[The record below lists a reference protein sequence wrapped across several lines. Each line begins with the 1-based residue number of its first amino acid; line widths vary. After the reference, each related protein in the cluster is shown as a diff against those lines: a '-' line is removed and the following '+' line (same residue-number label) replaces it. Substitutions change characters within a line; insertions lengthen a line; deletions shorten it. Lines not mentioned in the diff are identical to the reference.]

1 MIFVMLFYKLDKEY
15 PQIMKELLERES
27 KKGRKV
33 KSICWTKLSSGAEMC
48 WRTAFVYKIRKNSIV
63 TQKNAN
69 KREKSVDFVSKK
81 VYSIQALNER
91 ASQTSQRNEKSTDR
105 KKKVLDRMTRLWYSN

>member
-1 MIFVMLFYKLDKEY
+1 MYRM
-15 PQIMKELLERES
+15 
-27 KKGRKV
+27 
-33 KSICWTKLSSGAEMC
+33 
-48 WRTAFVYKIRKNSIV
+48 RKNGIV
-63 TQKNAN
+63 TQKNTN

-91 ASQTSQRNEKSTDR
+91 ASRTSQRNEKSTDR

>member
-1 MIFVMLFYKLDKEY
+1 MYRM
-15 PQIMKELLERES
+15 
-27 KKGRKV
+27 
-33 KSICWTKLSSGAEMC
+33 
-48 WRTAFVYKIRKNSIV
+48 RKNGIV
-63 TQKNAN
+63 TQKNIN

-105 KKKVLDRMTRLWYSN
+105 KKKVLDRMTRLWYFN

>member
-1 MIFVMLFYKLDKEY
+1 M
-15 PQIMKELLERES
+15 
-27 KKGRKV
+27 
-33 KSICWTKLSSGAEMC
+33 
-48 WRTAFVYKIRKNSIV
+48 RKNGIV

-105 KKKVLDRMTRLWYSN
+105 KKKVLDRMTRLWYSNWVAAEESAQNTRMFEKEVEKTSWQNEMLVLK

>member
-1 MIFVMLFYKLDKEY
+1 M
-15 PQIMKELLERES
+15 
-27 KKGRKV
+27 
-33 KSICWTKLSSGAEMC
+33 
-48 WRTAFVYKIRKNSIV
+48 YKIRKNSIV

-91 ASQTSQRNEKSTDR
+91 ASQTSQKNEKSTDR

>member
-1 MIFVMLFYKLDKEY
+1 MYRM
-15 PQIMKELLERES
+15 
-27 KKGRKV
+27 
-33 KSICWTKLSSGAEMC
+33 
-48 WRTAFVYKIRKNSIV
+48 RKNGIV

-91 ASQTSQRNEKSTDR
+91 ASQISQRNEKSTDR
-105 KKKVLDRMTRLWYSN
+105 KKKVLDKLECLMYNKKAHINEQNIVPCKLNNVT

>member
-1 MIFVMLFYKLDKEY
+1 M
-15 PQIMKELLERES
+15 
-27 KKGRKV
+27 
-33 KSICWTKLSSGAEMC
+33 
-48 WRTAFVYKIRKNSIV
+48 RKNSIYHNV
-63 TQKNAN
+63 THIAAKISLINYSNRQNAN

-91 ASQTSQRNEKSTDR
+91 ASQISQRNEKSTDR

>member
-1 MIFVMLFYKLDKEY
+1 M
-15 PQIMKELLERES
+15 
-27 KKGRKV
+27 
-33 KSICWTKLSSGAEMC
+33 
-48 WRTAFVYKIRKNSIV
+48 YKIRKNSIV
-63 TQKNAN
+63 TQKNTN

-91 ASQTSQRNEKSTDR
+91 ASQTSQRTEKSTDR

>member
-1 MIFVMLFYKLDKEY
+1 MRWYKMEKDTGFHGKIE
-15 PQIMKELLERES
+15 K
-27 KKGRKV
+27 
-33 KSICWTKLSSGAEMC
+33 IC
-48 WRTAFVYKIRKNSIV
+48 VKIRYITMLHILRQKCRQV
-63 TQKNAN
+63 TIQTDKTR
-69 KREKSVDFVSKK
+69 KIREISVDFVLKK

>member
-1 MIFVMLFYKLDKEY
+1 MYLCSFVLTWVAEN
-15 PQIMKELLERES
+15 
-27 KKGRKV
+27 KKKQY
-33 KSICWTKLSSGAEMC
+33 SYT
-48 WRTAFVYKIRKNSIV
+48 
-63 TQKNAN
+63 KNAN

>member
-1 MIFVMLFYKLDKEY
+1 M
-15 PQIMKELLERES
+15 
-27 KKGRKV
+27 
-33 KSICWTKLSSGAEMC
+33 
-48 WRTAFVYKIRKNSIV
+48 YKIRKNGIV

-91 ASQTSQRNEKSTDR
+91 ASQTSQRNEKVLIGR
-105 KKKVLDRMTRLWYSN
+105 KKCLTG

>member
-1 MIFVMLFYKLDKEY
+1 MYRM
-15 PQIMKELLERES
+15 
-27 KKGRKV
+27 
-33 KSICWTKLSSGAEMC
+33 
-48 WRTAFVYKIRKNSIV
+48 RKNGIV
-63 TQKNAN
+63 TQKNVN

>member
-1 MIFVMLFYKLDKEY
+1 M
-15 PQIMKELLERES
+15 
-27 KKGRKV
+27 
-33 KSICWTKLSSGAEMC
+33 
-48 WRTAFVYKIRKNSIV
+48 YKIRKNGIV

-69 KREKSVDFVSKK
+69 KREKSVDFVSEK

>member
-1 MIFVMLFYKLDKEY
+1 M
-15 PQIMKELLERES
+15 
-27 KKGRKV
+27 
-33 KSICWTKLSSGAEMC
+33 
-48 WRTAFVYKIRKNSIV
+48 YKIRKNSIV
-63 TQKNAN
+63 TQKNTN

-81 VYSIQALNER
+81 VYSIQALNAR

>member
-1 MIFVMLFYKLDKEY
+1 M
-15 PQIMKELLERES
+15 
-27 KKGRKV
+27 
-33 KSICWTKLSSGAEMC
+33 
-48 WRTAFVYKIRKNSIV
+48 YKIRKNSIV
-63 TQKNAN
+63 TQKNIN

>member
-1 MIFVMLFYKLDKEY
+1 MRKKLEKITELHKKT
-15 PQIMKELLERES
+15 QI
-27 KKGRKV
+27 
-33 KSICWTKLSSGAEMC
+33 
-48 WRTAFVYKIRKNSIV
+48 
-63 TQKNAN
+63 NA
-69 KREKSVDFVSKK
+69 KKSVDFVSKK

>member
-1 MIFVMLFYKLDKEY
+1 MYRM
-15 PQIMKELLERES
+15 
-27 KKGRKV
+27 
-33 KSICWTKLSSGAEMC
+33 
-48 WRTAFVYKIRKNSIV
+48 RKNGIV
-63 TQKNAN
+63 TQKNIN

>member
-1 MIFVMLFYKLDKEY
+1 M
-15 PQIMKELLERES
+15 
-27 KKGRKV
+27 
-33 KSICWTKLSSGAEMC
+33 
-48 WRTAFVYKIRKNSIV
+48 YKIRKNSIV

-69 KREKSVDFVSKK
+69 KRGKSVDFVSKK

>member
-1 MIFVMLFYKLDKEY
+1 MYRM
-15 PQIMKELLERES
+15 
-27 KKGRKV
+27 
-33 KSICWTKLSSGAEMC
+33 
-48 WRTAFVYKIRKNSIV
+48 RKNGIV

-69 KREKSVDFVSKK
+69 KCEKSIDFVSKK

>member
-1 MIFVMLFYKLDKEY
+1 MYRM
-15 PQIMKELLERES
+15 
-27 KKGRKV
+27 
-33 KSICWTKLSSGAEMC
+33 
-48 WRTAFVYKIRKNSIV
+48 RKNGIV
-63 TQKNAN
+63 TQKNIN

-105 KKKVLDRMTRLWYSN
+105 KKKVLDRMTHLWYSN

>member
-1 MIFVMLFYKLDKEY
+1 M
-15 PQIMKELLERES
+15 
-27 KKGRKV
+27 
-33 KSICWTKLSSGAEMC
+33 
-48 WRTAFVYKIRKNSIV
+48 YKIRKNGIV

-91 ASQTSQRNEKSTDR
+91 ASQISQRNEKSTDR
-105 KKKVLDRMTRLWYSN
+105 KKKVLDRMTRLWYSNWVAAEESAQNTRMFEKRLKKIS

>member
-1 MIFVMLFYKLDKEY
+1 MS
-15 PQIMKELLERES
+15 EREKS
-27 KKGRKV
+27 RKALFFLR
-33 KSICWTKLSSGAEMC
+33 W
-48 WRTAFVYKIRKNSIV
+48 Y
-63 TQKNAN
+63 
-69 KREKSVDFVSKK
+69 KREKDTGFHGKIEKICVKIRYITMLHILWRKYRQSTIQIDKTRKMREICVDFVSKK